1 MSQRAGVAGLSGA
14 AGQCRPAL
22 SADAAGIA
30 EAIVAAWRAGYVGLV
45 SADFLQ
51 ALDVE
56 RIAEG
61 WRRVLASSRAFR
73 QVLVCEGLVIGAS
86 SGGPASG
93 ATSAGMQPTRAELY
107 SINVHPQHW
116 GRGAGRLLLRASE
129 GCLREAGFSE
139 AILWVVAGNARARRF
154 YERAGWQPSGTER
167 TTSELTGSPVHEI
180 CLERELGC
188 DSR

>member
-22 SADAAGIA
+22 SADAASIA

-93 ATSAGMQPTRAELY
+93 ATSAGVQPTRAELY

-129 GCLREAGFSE
+129 GACARWVFQRRSCGSSRAMRGPVGSTSGRVGDPAVRSE
-139 AILWVVAGNARARRF
+139 RR
-154 YERAGWQPSGTER
+154 PS
-167 TTSELTGSPVHEI
+167 
-180 CLERELGC
+180 
-188 DSR
+188 